1 MGISKQEVE
10 ALEEL
15 FSVVPG
21 ASVRR
26 MFGGAGVFREGLM
39 FALSLEGGSIAL
51 KADAQTEPDFLAEGS
66 SQWLYPH
73 KSGKQMEMGY
83 WHAPERLLDDPD
95 ELKIWAQKAFEAA
108 LRADARKPKS
118 QRKHLAGD

>member
-10 ALEEL
+10 VLEEL

-21 ASVRR
+21 CSVRR

-39 FALSLEGGSIAL
+39 FALSLEGGRVAL
-51 KADAQTEPDFLAEGS
+51 KADAQTEPDFIAEGS
-66 SQWLYPH
+66 SPWLYPH
-73 KSGKQMEMGY
+73 KSGKLMEMGY

-95 ELKIWAQKAFEAA
+95 EMRLWAQRAFETA

-118 QRKHLAGD
+118 QRKHPGGV